1 MTDRIVSTA
10 EKKFITL
17 SSEIIYF
24 IPNIWLGLSFSIGGN
39 SVLSPTAPAH
49 VAFNKVWRCFPGLS
63 QLRRVLLPSNEW
75 ETGILNIYGIE
86 DSSQHKE
93 WCSLSLWFTILS
105 FYCRCRC
112 LCLHVFSFN
121 LFSSLHLFDLEI
133 LCYVNLVPCRGVAS
147 QQKQ

>member
-1 MTDRIVSTA
+1 MADRIVSTA

-39 SVLSPTAPAH
+39 SVFSPTAPAH

-75 ETGILNIYGIE
+75 ETGILNIYGTQRMVQPALVVH
-86 DSSQHKE
+86 DSVILL
-93 WCSLSLWFTILS
+93 SLSLSLS
-105 FYCRCRC
+105 TC
-112 LCLHVFSFN
+112 VFF
-121 LFSSLHLFDLEI
+121 
-133 LCYVNLVPCRGVAS
+133 
-147 QQKQ
+147 